1 MKTRRIVVL
10 AASAQPGGVCV
21 AGKTEEDKRWIRPV
35 AKPGGDG
42 LPAARLHLAGGRAM
56 VGDIVE
62 MTLSDQALNAGHQAE
77 NRLLCDFPWKK
88 AGRIRYS
95 QLGEYADD
103 ISGALWQNGE
113 STQLGRNNRVS
124 APSAAD
130 GSLRL
135 FRAGGLQVRWVI
147 NEISDNARPY
157 AAFRL
162 NGENYEFCVTDVWG
176 AAPWKD
182 SDCDIPD
189 CFVCASLTQKY
200 VKDGRCHKLA
210 ACIITPER
218 LP

>member
-1 MKTRRIVVL
+1 MKTRVVVL

-21 AGKTEEDKRWIRPV
+21 AGKTEADKRWVRPV
-35 AKPGGDG
+35 ASACGDG
-42 LPAARLHLAGGRAM
+42 LPGARLHMAGGRAM

-62 MTLSDQALNAGHQAE
+62 MALSDQSLNNEHQTE
-77 NRLLCDFPWKK
+77 NRLLLAAPWEK

-103 ISGALWQNGE
+103 IRGALWQNGE
-113 STQLGRNNRVS
+113 STQLGRNNRVF

-135 FRAGGLQVRWVI
+135 FRADNLTVKWVI

-157 AAFRL
+157 AVFRL
-162 NGENYEFCVTDVWG
+162 NGQHYEFCVTDVWP

-189 CFVCASLTQKY
+189 CFVCVSLTKKF
-200 VKDGRCHKLA
+200 VGDGFCHKLA